1 MWRIAFCRKVN
12 FLDVGCGFGG
22 LTGKNGALVHVSFAM
37 FANADDAPPFATAVA
52 LGALFP
58 DKLTLALEIRPKV
71 TEYVR
76 LRIEALRSEHPG
88 QVRLLLCFAN

>member
-1 MWRIAFCRKVN
+1 M
-12 FLDVGCGFGG
+12 
-22 LTGKNGALVHVSFAM
+22 S
-37 FANADDAPPFATAVA
+37 AVA

-88 QVRLLLCFAN
+88 QVRSKRQSTAHALPVSE